1 MLIGAWAVGLGP
13 LVYLGFDFLSSGPW
27 VNPIEALLDW
37 AGVSA
42 LTLLVA
48 SLAVTP
54 VRRLTGFNPLIKAR
68 RTVGL
73 FAFFY
78 ACTHFLVYLVL
89 DQGLAWNFI
98 LEDIAERPY
107 IIAGTSALVLLVPL
121 AVTSTTGWIRRLGR
135 RWARLHRLVYVAA
148 GLAVLHFF
156 WQVKLDTRLPLIYAG
171 VLAALL
177 LARLP
182 VVRGVVSR
190 GPRKGTSPAGTQ

>member
-1 MLIGAWAVGLGP
+1 VSGGAWAVGLGP
-13 LVYLGFDFLSSGPW
+13 LAYLGLDFLRSGPW

-54 VRRLTGFNPLIKAR
+54 LRRITGLNPLIKAR
-68 RTVGL
+68 RTIGL

-78 ACTHFLVYLVL
+78 ACAHFLVYLVL
-89 DQGLAWNFI
+89 DQGLAWSFI

-107 IIAGTSALVLLVPL
+107 IIAGTSALVLLIPL
-121 AVTSTTGWIRRLGR
+121 AVTSTRGWIRRLGR

-171 VLAALL
+171 VLAALF

-182 VVRGVVSR
+182 VVRRMGSR

>member
-1 MLIGAWAVGLGP
+1 MSVGAWAVGLGP
-13 LVYLGFDFLSSGPW
+13 LAYLGLDFLRSGPW

-54 VRRLTGFNPLIKAR
+54 LRRITGLNPLIKAR

-73 FAFFY
+73 FAFSY
-78 ACTHFLVYLVL
+78 ACAHFLVYLVL
-89 DQGLAWNFI
+89 DQGLAWSFI

-121 AVTSTTGWIRRLGR
+121 AVTSTRGWIRRLGR

-171 VLAALL
+171 VLAALF

-182 VVRGVVSR
+182 VVRGMGSR
-190 GPRKGTSPAGTQ
+190 GSRKGTSPAGTQ